1 MKKDT
6 NLRRNF
12 MKFTFTGALAGAVY
26 SLIPVKSFFAS
37 KPIVKTAKI
46 AKVKINTSAI
56 KRNSRGQM

>member
-1 MKKDT
+1 
-6 NLRRNF
+6 

-56 KRNSRGQM
+56 KRNPRGQM